1 MTLANDDLLQ
11 LKKHFFEWLA
21 EAEAKRLPSAF
32 AASALERISK
42 RFDGMDQRFEFTN
55 ERLIRKE
62 ETLSSHIELTRK
74 GFAVM
79 EEHFNAVD
87 KRFESMQ
94 VQMDK
99 RFEVTQEQTNK
110 RFDQVNKRFESMQVQ
125 MNKRFEATQEQ
136 MSRRFNEA
144 DKRFESMQTH
154 MDKRFEATQEQI
166 NRRFDVVDQ
175 RFETM
180 TLRMD
185 KFMQWSF
192 ATMIATG
199 SFVVAVL
206 KLWPPVLP

>member
-1 MTLANDDLLQ
+1 MTLANDDLPQ

-55 ERLIRKE
+55 ERLIRLE

-94 VQMDK
+94 VQMDNRFESTQVQMDK
-99 RFEVTQEQTNK
+99 RFEVTQEQMNK

-136 MSRRFNEA
+136 
-144 DKRFESMQTH
+144 
-154 MDKRFEATQEQI
+154 I

-180 TLRMD
+180 TQRMD

-192 ATMIATG
+192 ATMVATG
-199 SFVVAVL
+199 GFVVAVL

>member
-1 MTLANDDLLQ
+1 MTLADDDLQ
-11 LKKHFFEWLA
+11 QSKKHFFEWLA

-55 ERLIRKE
+55 ERLIRLE

-99 RFEVTQEQTNK
+99 RFEVTQEQMNK
-110 RFDQVNKRFESMQVQ
+110 RFDQ
-125 MNKRFEATQEQ
+125 
-136 MSRRFNEA
+136 
-144 DKRFESMQTH
+144 
-154 MDKRFEATQEQI
+154 MDKRFEATQEQM
-166 NRRFDVVDQ
+166 NRRFDVVDK

-180 TLRMD
+180 TQRMD

-192 ATMIATG
+192 ATMVATG
-199 SFVVAVL
+199 GFVVAVL

>member
-1 MTLANDDLLQ
+1 MTLANDDLPQ

-99 RFEVTQEQTNK
+99 RVEVTQEQMNK
-110 RFDQVNKRFESMQVQ
+110 RFDQVD
-125 MNKRFEATQEQ
+125 KRFEATQEQ
-136 MSRRFNEA
+136 M
-144 DKRFESMQTH
+144 
-154 MDKRFEATQEQI
+154 
-166 NRRFDVVDQ
+166 NRRFDVVDK

-180 TLRMD
+180 TQRMD

-192 ATMIATG
+192 ATMVATG
-199 SFVVAVL
+199 GFVVAVL

>member
-1 MTLANDDLLQ
+1 MN
-11 LKKHFFEWLA
+11 
-21 EAEAKRLPSAF
+21 RC
-32 AASALERISK
+32 
-42 RFDGMDQRFEFTN
+42 FD
-55 ERLIRKE
+55 K
-62 ETLSSHIELTRK
+62 
-74 GFAVM
+74 
-79 EEHFNAVD
+79 VD

-99 RFEVTQEQTNK
+99 RFE
-110 RFDQVNKRFESMQVQ
+110 
-125 MNKRFEATQEQ
+125 ATQEQ
-136 MSRRFNEA
+136 M
-144 DKRFESMQTH
+144 
-154 MDKRFEATQEQI
+154 

-180 TLRMD
+180 THRMD

>member
-55 ERLIRKE
+55 ERLIRLE

-94 VQMDK
+94 VQMDNRFESTQVQMDR
-99 RFEVTQEQTNK
+99 RFEVTQEQMNE
-110 RFDQVNKRFESMQVQ
+110 RFDQVD
-125 MNKRFEATQEQ
+125 KRFEATQEQ
-136 MSRRFNEA
+136 MNRRF
-144 DKRFESMQTH
+144 DQV
-154 MDKRFEATQEQI
+154 DKRFEATQEQM
-166 NRRFDVVDQ
+166 NRRFDVVDK

-180 TLRMD
+180 TQRMD

-192 ATMIATG
+192 ATMVATG
-199 SFVVAVL
+199 GFVVAVL

>member
-1 MTLANDDLLQ
+1 MTLANDDLPQ

-55 ERLIRKE
+55 ERLIRLE

-99 RFEVTQEQTNK
+99 RFEVTQEQMNK
-110 RFDQVNKRFESMQVQ
+110 RFDQVD
-125 MNKRFEATQEQ
+125 KRFEATQEQ
-136 MSRRFNEA
+136 M
-144 DKRFESMQTH
+144 
-154 MDKRFEATQEQI
+154 

-180 TLRMD
+180 TQRMD

-192 ATMIATG
+192 ATMVATG
-199 SFVVAVL
+199 GFVVAVL

>member
-1 MTLANDDLLQ
+1 MTLANDDLPQ

-55 ERLIRKE
+55 ERLIRLE

-94 VQMDK
+94 VQMDN
-99 RFEVTQEQTNK
+99 RFESTQEQMNR
-110 RFDQVNKRFESMQVQ
+110 RFDVVD
-125 MNKRFEATQEQ
+125 KRFEATQEQ
-136 MSRRFNEA
+136 M
-144 DKRFESMQTH
+144 
-154 MDKRFEATQEQI
+154 
-166 NRRFDVVDQ
+166 NRRFDVVDK

-180 TLRMD
+180 TQRMD

-192 ATMIATG
+192 ATMVATG
-199 SFVVAVL
+199 GFVVAVL

>member
-1 MTLANDDLLQ
+1 MTLANDDLPQ

-55 ERLIRKE
+55 ERLIRLE

-94 VQMDK
+94 VQMDNRFESTQVQMDK
-99 RFEVTQEQTNK
+99 RFEVTQEQMNK

-136 MSRRFNEA
+136 
-144 DKRFESMQTH
+144 
-154 MDKRFEATQEQI
+154 I

-180 TLRMD
+180 TQRMD

-192 ATMIATG
+192 ATMVATG
-199 SFVVAVL
+199 GFIVAVL

>member
-1 MTLANDDLLQ
+1 MTLANDDLPQ

-55 ERLIRKE
+55 ERLIRLE
-62 ETLSSHIELTRK
+62 ETLSSDIELTRK

-99 RFEVTQEQTNK
+99 RFEVTQEQMNK
-110 RFDQVNKRFESMQVQ
+110 RFDQVD
-125 MNKRFEATQEQ
+125 KRFEATQEQ
-136 MSRRFNEA
+136 M
-144 DKRFESMQTH
+144 
-154 MDKRFEATQEQI
+154 
-166 NRRFDVVDQ
+166 NRRFDVVDK

-180 TLRMD
+180 TQRMD

-192 ATMIATG
+192 ATMVATG
-199 SFVVAVL
+199 GFVVAVL

>member
-1 MTLANDDLLQ
+1 MTLANDDLPQ

-32 AASALERISK
+32 AASALEQVSK

-55 ERLIRKE
+55 ERLIRLE

-94 VQMDK
+94 VQMDNRFESTQVQMDK
-99 RFEVTQEQTNK
+99 RFEVTQEQMNK

-136 MSRRFNEA
+136 
-144 DKRFESMQTH
+144 
-154 MDKRFEATQEQI
+154 I

-180 TLRMD
+180 TQRMD

>member
-1 MTLANDDLLQ
+1 MTLANDDLPQ

-55 ERLIRKE
+55 ERLIRLE

-99 RFEVTQEQTNK
+99 RFEVTQEQMNK
-110 RFDQVNKRFESMQVQ
+110 RFDQVD
-125 MNKRFEATQEQ
+125 KRFEATQEQ
-136 MSRRFNEA
+136 M
-144 DKRFESMQTH
+144 
-154 MDKRFEATQEQI
+154 
-166 NRRFDVVDQ
+166 NRRFDVVDK

-180 TLRMD
+180 TQRMD

-192 ATMIATG
+192 ATMVATG
-199 SFVVAVL
+199 GFVVAVL

>member
-1 MTLANDDLLQ
+1 MTLANDDLPQ

-55 ERLIRKE
+55 ERLIRLE

-94 VQMDK
+94 VQMDN
-99 RFEVTQEQTNK
+99 RFESTQVQMDK
-110 RFDQVNKRFESMQVQ
+110 RFDQVD
-125 MNKRFEATQEQ
+125 KRFEATQEQ
-136 MSRRFNEA
+136 M
-144 DKRFESMQTH
+144 
-154 MDKRFEATQEQI
+154 
-166 NRRFDVVDQ
+166 NRRFDVVDK

-180 TLRMD
+180 TQRMD

-192 ATMIATG
+192 ATMVATG
-199 SFVVAVL
+199 GFVVAVL